1 MSHLAGIT
9 LVKNAAGRTT
19 HIKLSKKYFKEL
31 VEDMEDAIA
40 IKKARRGDYISWDEA
55 RKKINKKFGFK
66 D

>member
-1 MSHLAGIT
+1 MAQIAGVT
-9 LVKNAAGRTT
+9 LVKNSAGQTT
-19 HIKLSKKYFKEL
+19 HVKLSKKHFKDF

-40 IKKARRGDYISWDEA
+40 IKKARRGETISWDEA